1 MICTTPFEWASLG
14 LALLCLLAFTRW
26 VRRNEL

>member
-14 LALLCLLAFTRW
+14 LAVLSLLAFARW
-26 VRRNEL
+26 VRRNE

>member
-14 LALLCLLAFTRW
+14 LALLCLLFTRW
-26 VRRNEL
+26 VRRNE